1 MRNNITNPVRRI
13 LATVVVGTA
22 AALALAVAPIQVSA
36 QPFVQPARFIT
47 GRLVDA
53 STLQPL
59 AGVRVA
65 SYSYDD
71 DSTASAISD
80 ANGRFVL
87 ARVSGEE
94 FAIQVRSSARHCG
107 GFVKVLERAAG
118 APLNAIV
125 TTRDNSNT
133 FMAGPRGTI
142 GVYRFG
148 SRHCR

>member
-1 MRNNITNPVRRI
+1 MRNNTTNPVRRI
-13 LATVVVGTA
+13 LATVAMGTA
-22 AALALAVAPIQVSA
+22 AALALAVAPVQASA
-36 QPFVQPARFIT
+36 KPFVQPASFIS

-53 STLQPL
+53 STHQPL

-65 SYSYDD
+65 SYSYGD

-87 ARVSGEE
+87 ARVTGDE
-94 FAIQVRSSARHCG
+94 FAVLVRSSARHCG

-118 APLNAIV
+118 APLDAIV

-133 FMAGPRGTI
+133 FMAGHRGTI
-142 GVYRFG
+142 GVFRFG